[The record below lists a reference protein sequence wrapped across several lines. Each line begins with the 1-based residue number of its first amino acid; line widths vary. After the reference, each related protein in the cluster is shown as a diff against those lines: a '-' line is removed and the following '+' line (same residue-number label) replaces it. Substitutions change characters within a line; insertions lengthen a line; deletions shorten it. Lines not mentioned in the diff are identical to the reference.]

1 MAETLGS
8 LVDKLSIKN
17 LRIWHLDEALEQKNV
32 SDYAQLKARRD
43 LADKQRQNLVNEIND
58 FLVSAFKGEVCIRD
72 EKIKLYA
79 NTNVSSSESIKK
91 LGEAV
96 SELSIRN
103 IKLWHCEDE
112 VRRTD
117 LADVE
122 IVKIKRKIDTTNQE
136 RNDQMDKVDE
146 ILQIQFHLDLIFNH
160 VLSIFF
166 LKIFIHLNLVIG
178 ISPIFP
184 CSFYSVIYWLLIKKL
199 SLKTFP

>member
-17 LRIWHLDEALEQKNV
+17 LRIWHLDEALEQKNA
-32 SDYAQLKARRD
+32 SNYAELKARRD
-43 LADKQRQNLVNEIND
+43 LADKQRQSLVNEIND

-72 EKIKLYA
+72 EKIKLYT
-79 NTNVSSSESIKK
+79 NTNVSSSDNIKK

-96 SELSIRN
+96 SELAIRN

-136 RNDQMDKVDE
+136 RNDLMDKVDE
-146 ILQIQFHLDLIFNH
+146 ILQIQ
-160 VLSIFF
+160 SEE
-166 LKIFIHLNLVIG
+166 
-178 ISPIFP
+178 
-184 CSFYSVIYWLLIKKL
+184 KKG
-199 SLKTFP
+199 S

>member
-17 LRIWHLDEALEQKNV
+17 LRIWHLDEALEQKNA
-32 SDYAQLKARRD
+32 SDYAELKARRD

-79 NTNVSSSESIKK
+79 NTNVSSSDSIKK

-96 SELSIRN
+96 SELAFRN

-122 IVKIKRKIDTTNQE
+122 IVKIKRRIDTTNQE
-136 RNDQMDKVDE
+136 RNDLMDKVDE
-146 ILQIQFHLDLIFNH
+146 ILQIE
-160 VLSIFF
+160 SE
-166 LKIFIHLNLVIG
+166 
-178 ISPIFP
+178 
-184 CSFYSVIYWLLIKKL
+184 KK
-199 SLKTFP
+199 KKP

>member
-17 LRIWHLDEALEQKNV
+17 LRIWHLDEALEQKNT
-32 SDYAQLKARRD
+32 SDYAELKAKRD
-43 LADKQRQNLVNEIND
+43 LADKQRQTLVNEIND

-79 NTNVSSSESIKK
+79 NTNVSSSDSIKK

-96 SELSIRN
+96 SELAIRN

-122 IVKIKRKIDTTNQE
+122 IVKIKRRIDTTNQE
-136 RNDQMDKVDE
+136 RNDLMDKVDE
-146 ILQIQFHLDLIFNH
+146 ILQIE
-160 VLSIFF
+160 SEE
-166 LKIFIHLNLVIG
+166 
-178 ISPIFP
+178 
-184 CSFYSVIYWLLIKKL
+184 KKK
-199 SLKTFP
+199 S

>member
-17 LRIWHLDEALEQKNV
+17 LRIWHLDEALEQKNA
-32 SDYAQLKARRD
+32 SDYAELKARRD

-79 NTNVSSSESIKK
+79 NTNVSSSDSIKK

-96 SELSIRN
+96 SELAIRN

-122 IVKIKRKIDTTNQE
+122 IVKIKRRIDTTNQE
-136 RNDQMDKVDE
+136 RNDLMDKVDE
-146 ILQIQFHLDLIFNH
+146 ILQIQ
-160 VLSIFF
+160 SEE
-166 LKIFIHLNLVIG
+166 
-178 ISPIFP
+178 
-184 CSFYSVIYWLLIKKL
+184 KK
-199 SLKTFP
+199 KP

>member
-17 LRIWHLDEALEQKNV
+17 LRIWHLDEALEQKNA
-32 SDYAQLKARRD
+32 SDYSELKARRD

-79 NTNVSSSESIKK
+79 NTNVSSSDSIKK

-96 SELSIRN
+96 SELAIRN

-122 IVKIKRKIDTTNQE
+122 IVKIKRRIDTTNQE
-136 RNDQMDKVDE
+136 RNDLMDKVDE
-146 ILQIQFHLDLIFNH
+146 ILQIE
-160 VLSIFF
+160 SEE
-166 LKIFIHLNLVIG
+166 
-178 ISPIFP
+178 
-184 CSFYSVIYWLLIKKL
+184 KKK
-199 SLKTFP
+199 SLR

>member
-17 LRIWHLDEALEQKNV
+17 LRIWHLDEALEQKNT
-32 SDYAQLKARRD
+32 SDYAELKAKRD

-79 NTNVSSSESIKK
+79 NTNVSSSDSIKK

-96 SELSIRN
+96 SELAFRN

-122 IVKIKRKIDTTNQE
+122 IVKIKRRIDTTNQE
-136 RNDQMDKVDE
+136 RNDLMDKVDE
-146 ILQIQFHLDLIFNH
+146 ILQIE
-160 VLSIFF
+160 S
-166 LKIFIHLNLVIG
+166 KE
-178 ISPIFP
+178 
-184 CSFYSVIYWLLIKKL
+184 KKE
-199 SLKTFP
+199 S

>member
-72 EKIKLYA
+72 EKIKLYT
-79 NTNVSSSESIKK
+79 NTNVSSSDSIKK

-96 SELSIRN
+96 SELAIRN

-136 RNDQMDKVDE
+136 RNDLMDKVDE
-146 ILQIQFHLDLIFNH
+146 ILQIE
-160 VLSIFF
+160 SEE
-166 LKIFIHLNLVIG
+166 
-178 ISPIFP
+178 
-184 CSFYSVIYWLLIKKL
+184 KKK
-199 SLKTFP
+199 S

>member
-17 LRIWHLDEALEQKNV
+17 LRVWHLDEALEQKNT
-32 SDYAQLKARRD
+32 SDYAELKAKRD
-43 LADKQRQNLVNEIND
+43 LADKQRQTLVNEIND

-79 NTNVSSSESIKK
+79 NTNVSSSDSIKK

-96 SELSIRN
+96 SELAFRN

-122 IVKIKRKIDTTNQE
+122 IVKIKRRIDTTNQE
-136 RNDQMDKVDE
+136 RNDLMDKVDE
-146 ILQIQFHLDLIFNH
+146 ILQIE
-160 VLSIFF
+160 SEE
-166 LKIFIHLNLVIG
+166 
-178 ISPIFP
+178 
-184 CSFYSVIYWLLIKKL
+184 KKE
-199 SLKTFP
+199 S

>member
-17 LRIWHLDEALEQKNV
+17 LRIWHLDEALEQKNA
-32 SDYAQLKARRD
+32 SDYSELKARRD

-79 NTNVSSSESIKK
+79 NTNVSSSDSIKK

-96 SELSIRN
+96 SELAFRN

-122 IVKIKRKIDTTNQE
+122 IVKIKRRIDTTNQE
-136 RNDQMDKVDE
+136 RNDLMDKVDE
-146 ILQIQFHLDLIFNH
+146 ILQIESEQ
-160 VLSIFF
+160 
-166 LKIFIHLNLVIG
+166 
-178 ISPIFP
+178 
-184 CSFYSVIYWLLIKKL
+184 KKE
-199 SLKTFP
+199 S

>member
-17 LRIWHLDEALEQKNV
+17 LRIWHLDEALEQKNT
-32 SDYAQLKARRD
+32 SDYAELKAKRD
-43 LADKQRQNLVNEIND
+43 LADKQRQTLVNEIND

-79 NTNVSSSESIKK
+79 NTNVSSSDSIKK

-96 SELSIRN
+96 SELAFRN

-117 LADVE
+117 LEDVE
-122 IVKIKRKIDTTNQE
+122 IVKIKRRIDTTNQE
-136 RNDQMDKVDE
+136 RNDLMDKVDE
-146 ILQIQFHLDLIFNH
+146 ILQTE
-160 VLSIFF
+160 SET
-166 LKIFIHLNLVIG
+166 
-178 ISPIFP
+178 
-184 CSFYSVIYWLLIKKL
+184 KKE
-199 SLKTFP
+199 S

>member
-17 LRIWHLDEALEQKNV
+17 LRIWHLDEALEQKNA
-32 SDYAQLKARRD
+32 SDYSELKARRD

-79 NTNVSSSESIKK
+79 NTNVSSSDSIKK

-96 SELSIRN
+96 SELAIRN

-122 IVKIKRKIDTTNQE
+122 IVKIKRSIDTTNQE
-136 RNDQMDKVDE
+136 RNDLMDKVDE
-146 ILQIQFHLDLIFNH
+146 ILQSQ
-160 VLSIFF
+160 SEE
-166 LKIFIHLNLVIG
+166 
-178 ISPIFP
+178 
-184 CSFYSVIYWLLIKKL
+184 KKE
-199 SLKTFP
+199 S

>member
-17 LRIWHLDEALEQKNV
+17 LRIWHLDEALEQKNT
-32 SDYAQLKARRD
+32 SDYAELKAKRD

-79 NTNVSSSESIKK
+79 NTNVSSSDSIKK

-96 SELSIRN
+96 SELAFRN

-122 IVKIKRKIDTTNQE
+122 IVKIKRRIDTTNQE
-136 RNDQMDKVDE
+136 RNDLMDKVDE
-146 ILQIQFHLDLIFNH
+146 ILQIE
-160 VLSIFF
+160 SEE
-166 LKIFIHLNLVIG
+166 
-178 ISPIFP
+178 
-184 CSFYSVIYWLLIKKL
+184 KK
-199 SLKTFP
+199 KP